1 MKRVVYRSFSLALA
15 YPLRFLAF
23 FLYSADV
30 RCIHEQIK
38 SISKSLDEN
47 RHIDGGVLRALI
59 IAEDHRYLWHYGV
72 DFFGICRATIQS
84 CYGVLQGAST
94 IEQQLIRTLTGCYE
108 VSIMRKMKEILLAA
122 TLINAFEKKE
132 IIFVYLYQAYFGAKR
147 AGILSIMEM
156 YDPSGFQTLSHYC
169 AWIVAHLKYPLGA
182 GDIDSNYQNRVN
194 RMERIV
200 SRIHVLEQWVFIV

>member
-59 IAEDHRYLWHYGV
+59 IAEDHRYLWH
-72 DFFGICRATIQS
+72 
-84 CYGVLQGAST
+84 YGVLQGAST